1 MFCFS
6 KSIEKR
12 NLIYGVFDDE
22 HKLMDTVKQVRSKG
36 IEIFDCFT
44 PFPVHHLDT
53 EMGVRRTHLSI
64 AAFLCGVTGFCLGLL
79 LQFYTMIF
87 DWPMI
92 IGGKPSDYHMLPSMV
107 PVVFEC
113 TILCTAYGLGIL
125 FFARNKMGHAVR
137 PDILDIRQTDDRLI
151 IACDADQLNNESM
164 SEINS
169 VMKQNGVLEIREY
182 KGEYANERLL
192 EGGAHA

>member
-6 KSIEKR
+6 TTIEKR
-12 NLIYGVFDDE
+12 NLIYGVFEDE
-22 HKLMDTVKQVRSKG
+22 EKLMTTVKQVRSKG
-36 IEIFDCFT
+36 IKIFDCYT
-44 PFPVHHLDT
+44 PFPVHGLDVA
-53 EMGVRRTHLSI
+53 MGISRTKLSV
-64 AAFLCGVTGFCLGLL
+64 AAFMCGLTGFCLGLL

-107 PVVFEC
+107 PVTFEC

-125 FFARNKMGHAVR
+125 FFTRNKMGHGVR
-137 PDILDIRQTDDRLI
+137 PDILDIRQTDDRLL
-151 IACDADQLNNESM
+151 IAFDTDDLDENSENEIRSIM
-164 SEINS
+164 NG
-169 VMKQNGVLEIREY
+169 NGVVEISNY
-182 KGEYANERLL
+182 KGAYADKKLT